1 MKAWLSILGLYN
13 YDNSIFNLFVVP
25 DGMDKELIINNILL
39 ECAEMEIIYPEP
51 DIMKNAIGLWS
62 NKQLESW
69 ERMYKAMQLEYDPIY
84 NYDRFEEWLDS
95 NTATTHSNTN
105 SNLNRKGSTKHQ
117 VNAFNSRITDS
128 NIDSIDNTDTDNTNT
143 NSNNSA
149 IGAHSGHLYGN
160 IGVTTSQ
167 QMLQSEIDISKF
179 IVADYIIDQF
189 KERFCLLVY

>member
-117 VNAFNSRITDS
+117 VNAFNSGITDS

-167 QMLQSEIDISKF
+167 QMLQSEIDVSKF
-179 IVADYIIDQF
+179 IVTDYIIDQF

>member
-117 VNAFNSRITDS
+117 VNAFNSGITDS

>member
-117 VNAFNSRITDS
+117 VNAFNRGITDS

-143 NSNNSA
+143 NANNSA

-160 IGVTTSQ
+160 IGITSSQ
-167 QMLQSEIDISKF
+167 QLLQSEIDVSKF
-179 IVADYIIDQF
+179 IVTDYIIDQF

>member
-95 NTATTHSNTN
+95 NTATTHANTN

-117 VNAFNSRITDS
+117 VNAFNSGITDS

>member
-13 YDNSIFNLFVVP
+13 YDKSIFNLFVVP

-117 VNAFNSRITDS
+117 VNAFNRGITDS

-149 IGAHSGHLYGN
+149 IGAHSGHMYGN

-167 QMLQSEIDISKF
+167 DMLLSEVNVSKF
-179 IVADYIIDQF
+179 IVQDYIIEQF

>member
-13 YDNSIFNLFVVP
+13 YDNSIFDLFVVP
-25 DGMDKELIINNILL
+25 DGMNKELIINNILL

-117 VNAFNSRITDS
+117 VNSFNSGITDS

-149 IGAHSGHLYGN
+149 IGAHSGHMYGN

-167 QMLQSEIDISKF
+167 DMLLSEVNVSKF
-179 IVADYIIDQF
+179 IVQDYIIEQF

>member
-95 NTATTHSNTN
+95 NQSTAQSNSNTTV
-105 SNLNRKGSTKHQ
+105 NRNGTTKHQ
-117 VNAFNSRITDS
+117 VNAFNSGITDS

>member
-117 VNAFNSRITDS
+117 VNAFNRGITDS

-167 QMLQSEIDISKF
+167 DMLLSEVNVSKF
-179 IVADYIIDQF
+179 IVQDYIIEQF

>member
-13 YDNSIFNLFVVP
+13 YDNSIFDLFVVP
-25 DGMDKELIINNILL
+25 DEMNKELIINNILL
-39 ECAEMEIIYPEP
+39 ECAEMEIIYPES

-95 NTATTHSNTN
+95 NQSTAQSNSNTTA
-105 SNLNRKGSTKHQ
+105 NRNGTTKHQ
-117 VNAFNSRITDS
+117 VNAFNSGITDS
-128 NIDSIDNTDTDNTNT
+128 NSDTITNNDKDTTTTD
-143 NSNNSA
+143 SNNSN
-149 IGAHSGHLYGN
+149 IGEHSGHLYGN

-167 QMLQSEIDISKF
+167 QMLQSEIDVSKF
-179 IVADYIIDQF
+179 IVTDYIIDQF

>member
-117 VNAFNSRITDS
+117 VNAFNRGITDS

-149 IGAHSGHLYGN
+149 IGKHSGHLYGN

>member
-149 IGAHSGHLYGN
+149 TGAHSGHLYGN

-179 IVADYIIDQF
+179 IVADYIIDLF

>member
-1 MKAWLSILGLYN
+1 VKAWLSILGLYN

-117 VNAFNSRITDS
+117 VNAFNRGITDS

-149 IGAHSGHLYGN
+149 IGAHSGHMYGN

-167 QMLQSEIDISKF
+167 DMLLSEVNVSKF
-179 IVADYIIDQF
+179 IVQDYIIEQF

>member
-117 VNAFNSRITDS
+117 VNAFNSGITDS

-179 IVADYIIDQF
+179 IVQDYIIEQF

>member
-1 MKAWLSILGLYN
+1 VKAWLSILGLYN

-117 VNAFNSRITDS
+117 VNAFNRGITDS

-167 QMLQSEIDISKF
+167 DMLLSEVNVSKF
-179 IVADYIIDQF
+179 IVQDYIIEQF

>member
-95 NTATTHSNTN
+95 NQSTAQSNSNTTA
-105 SNLNRKGSTKHQ
+105 NRNGTTKHQ
-117 VNAFNSRITDS
+117 VNAFNRGITDS

-143 NSNNSA
+143 NSDNSA

-160 IGVTTSQ
+160 IGVTSSQ
-167 QMLQSEIDISKF
+167 QLLQSEIDVSKF
-179 IVADYIIDQF
+179 IVTDYIIDQF

>member
-117 VNAFNSRITDS
+117 VNAFNSGITDS
-128 NIDSIDNTDTDNTNT
+128 NIDSINNTDTDNTNT

>member
-13 YDNSIFNLFVVP
+13 YDNSIFDLFVVP
-25 DGMDKELIINNILL
+25 DGMNKELIINNILL

-117 VNAFNSRITDS
+117 VNAFNSGITDS

-149 IGAHSGHLYGN
+149 IGAHSGHMYGN

-167 QMLQSEIDISKF
+167 DMLLSEVNVSKF
-179 IVADYIIDQF
+179 IVQDYIIEQF

>member
-1 MKAWLSILGLYN
+1 MIIQFL
-13 YDNSIFNLFVVP
+13 NLFVVP
-25 DGMDKELIINNILL
+25 MGWIKELIINNILL

-117 VNAFNSRITDS
+117 VNAFNSGITDS

-149 IGAHSGHLYGN
+149 IGEHSGHLYGN

>member
-117 VNAFNSRITDS
+117 VNAFNSGITDS

-179 IVADYIIDQF
+179 IVQDYIIEQF
-189 KERFCLLVY
+189 KDRFCLLVY

>member
-69 ERMYKAMQLEYDPIY
+69 ARMYKTMQLEYDPIY

-117 VNAFNSRITDS
+117 VNAFNSGITDS

>member
-13 YDNSIFNLFVVP
+13 YDNSIFDKFVVP
-25 DGMDKELIINNILL
+25 TGMDKELIINNILL

-69 ERMYKAMQLEYDPIY
+69 ARMYKAMQLEYDPIY

-117 VNAFNSRITDS
+117 VNAFNSGITDS

-167 QMLQSEIDISKF
+167 QMLQSEIDVSKF
-179 IVADYIIDQF
+179 IVTDYIIDQF

>member
-1 MKAWLSILGLYN
+1 MN
-13 YDNSIFNLFVVP
+13 
-25 DGMDKELIINNILL
+25 KELIINNILL

-69 ERMYKAMQLEYDPIY
+69 ARMYKAMQLEYDPIY

-95 NTATTHSNTN
+95 NQSTAQSNSNTTA
-105 SNLNRKGSTKHQ
+105 NRNGTTKHQ
-117 VNAFNSRITDS
+117 VNAFNRGITDS
-128 NIDSIDNTDTDNTNT
+128 NSDTITNNDKETTTTD
-143 NSNNSA
+143 SNNSN
-149 IGAHSGHLYGN
+149 IGAHSGHMYGN

-167 QMLQSEIDISKF
+167 DMLLSEVNVSKF
-179 IVADYIIDQF
+179 IVQDYIIDQF

>member
-51 DIMKNAIGLWS
+51 DIMKYAIGLWS

-117 VNAFNSRITDS
+117 VNAFNSGITDS

>member
-84 NYDRFEEWLDS
+84 NYDRFEEWFDS

-117 VNAFNSRITDS
+117 VNAFNSGITDS

>member
-13 YDNSIFNLFVVP
+13 YDNSIFDLFVVP
-25 DGMDKELIINNILL
+25 DGMNKELIINNILL
-39 ECAEMEIIYPEP
+39 ECAEMEIIYPES

-69 ERMYKAMQLEYDPIY
+69 TRMYKAMQLEYDPIY

-95 NTATTHSNTN
+95 NEATTHSNSN
-105 SNLNRKGSTKHQ
+105 STLNRKGSNKHQ
-117 VNAFNSRITDS
+117 VNAFNSGITDS
-128 NIDSIDNTDTDNTNT
+128 NIDTIDNTDTDNTNT
-143 NSNNSA
+143 NSENTN

-179 IVADYIIDQF
+179 IVTDYIIDQF

>member
-84 NYDRFEEWLDS
+84 NYDRFEEWHDS

-117 VNAFNSRITDS
+117 VNAFNSGITDS

-179 IVADYIIDQF
+179 IVADYIIDLF

>member
-117 VNAFNSRITDS
+117 VNAFNRGITDS

-179 IVADYIIDQF
+179 IVQDYIIEQF
-189 KERFCLLVY
+189 KDRFCLLVY

>member
-13 YDNSIFNLFVVP
+13 YDNSIFDLFVVP
-25 DGMDKELIINNILL
+25 DGMNKELIINNILL

-117 VNAFNSRITDS
+117 VNAFNRGITDS

-149 IGAHSGHLYGN
+149 IGAHSGHMYGN

-167 QMLQSEIDISKF
+167 DMLLSEVNVSKF
-179 IVADYIIDQF
+179 IVQDYIIEQF

>member
-13 YDNSIFNLFVVP
+13 YDNSIFDKFVVP
-25 DGMDKELIINNILL
+25 TGMDKELIINNILL
-39 ECAEMEIIYPEP
+39 ELAELEVIYPEP
-51 DIMKNAIGLWS
+51 NTMKNAIGFWS
-62 NKQLESW
+62 QGQLDSW
-69 ERMYKAMQLEYDPIY
+69 QRMYDAMQLEYDPIY

-117 VNAFNSRITDS
+117 VNAFNSGITDS
-128 NIDSIDNTDTDNTNT
+128 NIDSIDNTDTDITNT

-149 IGAHSGHLYGN
+149 TGAHSGHLYGN

-179 IVADYIIDQF
+179 IVQDYIIEQF

>member
-117 VNAFNSRITDS
+117 VNAFNSGITDS

-149 IGAHSGHLYGN
+149 IGAHSGHMYGN

-167 QMLQSEIDISKF
+167 DMLLSEVNVSKF
-179 IVADYIIDQF
+179 IVQDYIIEQF

>member
-13 YDNSIFNLFVVP
+13 YDNSIFDLFVVP
-25 DGMDKELIINNILL
+25 DGMNKELIINNILL

-95 NTATTHSNTN
+95 NQSTAQSNSNTTA
-105 SNLNRKGSTKHQ
+105 NRNGTTKHQ
-117 VNAFNSRITDS
+117 VNAFNSGITDS
-128 NIDSIDNTDTDNTNT
+128 NSDTITNNDKDTTTTD
-143 NSNNSA
+143 SNNSN
-149 IGAHSGHLYGN
+149 IGTHSGHLYGN

-167 QMLQSEIDISKF
+167 DMVLSEVNVSKF
-179 IVADYIIDQF
+179 IVQDYIIEQF

>member
-117 VNAFNSRITDS
+117 VNAFNSGITDS

-149 IGAHSGHLYGN
+149 IGSHSGHLYGN

>member
-117 VNAFNSRITDS
+117 VNAFNRGITDS

>member
-1 MKAWLSILGLYN
+1 
-13 YDNSIFNLFVVP
+13 LFVVP

-117 VNAFNSRITDS
+117 VNAFNSGITDS

-179 IVADYIIDQF
+179 IVQDYIIEQF

>member
-84 NYDRFEEWLDS
+84 NYDRFEEWRDS

-117 VNAFNSRITDS
+117 VNAFNSGITDS

>member
-117 VNAFNSRITDS
+117 VNAFNRGITDS

-149 IGAHSGHLYGN
+149 IGAHSGHMYGN

-167 QMLQSEIDISKF
+167 DMLLSEVNVSKF
-179 IVADYIIDQF
+179 IVQDYIIEQF